1 MENKHYTPTFSYIVP
16 GLIYE
21 TNLEPVIKNGKW
33 VEFEFDE
40 NNIMNGIDRL
50 LSKPETM
57 RVKYLDRVDIESFE
71 FIEDEDASPI
81 ENVDHMKF
89 EKHRFDNKGRLMN
102 LEFSW
107 MWLNDQPFILL
118 SECEENSEDDFEILF
133 QGYCKNKSRLKQ
145 ILQWTKVIK

>member
-1 MENKHYTPTFSYIVP
+1 MKENLIWQTDDGNKVNISRIEYMIENKTVS
-16 GLIYE
+16 
-21 TNLEPVIKNGKW
+21 
-33 VEFEFDE
+33 
-40 NNIMNGIDRL
+40 
-50 LSKPETM
+50 
-57 RVKYLDRVDIESFE
+57 VKYIDQTDIESFE

-81 ENVDHMKF
+81 ENVEHMKF
-89 EKHRFDNKGRLMN
+89 EKHRIDNKGRLMN

-145 ILQWTKVIK
+145 ILQWTGILK